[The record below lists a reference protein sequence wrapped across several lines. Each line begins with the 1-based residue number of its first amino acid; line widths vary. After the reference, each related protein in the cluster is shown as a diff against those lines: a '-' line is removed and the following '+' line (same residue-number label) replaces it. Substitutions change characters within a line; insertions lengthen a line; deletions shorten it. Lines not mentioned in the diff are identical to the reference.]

1 MIMIFSVITVTFNDA
16 SNLARTKD
24 SVTSQSFKDFEW
36 IIVDGNS
43 TDNTIYLLDKIN
55 SERIKIISEDDSGL
69 YDAMNK
75 GILASKGKYIVFL
88 NSGDIFD
95 NRDLLS
101 NVFDSIKGDPQLI
114 YGDSK
119 EVSNNNQNF
128 YKRSRSIWWRKIGMF
143 THHQAIFYNRQV
155 LIDNNIKYNQSYAIA
170 SDYDFTINFIENS
183 DRFLYLPFSVCIFQ
197 QGGISHLNWK
207 KGLREQNEIRKKRFK
222 MLFPKRL
229 VIYTMQYFIHI
240 IRFNIN
246 WLYNIFRF
254 SKNNNSRC

>member
-119 EVSNNNQNF
+119 EVSNNN
-128 YKRSRSIWWRKIGMF
+128 
-143 THHQAIFYNRQV
+143 
-155 LIDNNIKYNQSYAIA
+155 
-170 SDYDFTINFIENS
+170 
-183 DRFLYLPFSVCIFQ
+183 
-197 QGGISHLNWK
+197 
-207 KGLREQNEIRKKRFK
+207 
-222 MLFPKRL
+222 
-229 VIYTMQYFIHI
+229 
-240 IRFNIN
+240 
-246 WLYNIFRF
+246 
-254 SKNNNSRC
+254 